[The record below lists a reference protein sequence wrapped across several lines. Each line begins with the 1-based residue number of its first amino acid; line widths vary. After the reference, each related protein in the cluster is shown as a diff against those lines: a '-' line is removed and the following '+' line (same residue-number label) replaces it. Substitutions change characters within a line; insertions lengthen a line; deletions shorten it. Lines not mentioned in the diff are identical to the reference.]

1 MLIVKKFGG
10 TSVGNKERILNV
22 AKRCIEDYQK
32 GNDVVVV
39 LSAMGKSTD
48 ELINMAKDINP
59 TPSKRELDM
68 LVTTGEQVSVSLMA
82 MAMGSLG
89 VPAIS
94 LNAFQVAMHTTHRY
108 GNAQL
113 KRIDTDR
120 IRNEL
125 EQRKI
130 VLVTGFQGIDK
141 FDNVTTLGR
150 GGSDTTAVA
159 LSAELN
165 ASKCYIYSDVD
176 GIYTADPRKIPNADK
191 LTKISYEEMY
201 SLSSE
206 GAKVLHDRCV
216 EIGEKFDVPII
227 TESTFNDKKGTEIT
241 HNLESS
247 GVKSIVKKEISKI
260 SVIGYGIS
268 SNDDIL
274 QKVLEIANEK
284 KADVEIETVPGVT
297 AASAAASV
305 LGAPLMHDFT
315 IISLSDLMTPYSL
328 IMKRVDCAGQGDF
341 IVCLYNPK
349 SKKRADYVEKAAEIL
364 MKYRDGKTPVGIV
377 RHAGREEESSY
388 ITTLDAVKDAPIDM
402 FSIVIVGNSNTYVRD
417 GKMITPRGYEDK
429 YGFANVE

>member
-159 LSAELN
+159 LAAALN
-165 ASKCYIYSDVD
+165 ADACEIYTDVD
-176 GIYTADPRKIPNADK
+176 GVYTADPRKVPNARK
-191 LTKISYEEMY
+191 LKEITYDEMLDLATLGAGVLHNRSVEMAKKY
-201 SLSSE
+201 GVPLVVRSSLNNSE
-206 GAKVLHDRCV
+206 GTVVKEEVTV
-216 EIGEKFDVPII
+216 ERMLISGVALDTDAVRIAVIGLKDVPGMAFKLFDVLA
-227 TESTFNDKKGTEIT
+227 KKHINVDVILQSIGRAGTKDISFT
-241 HNLESS
+241 VDGKDLDDAMAVLEEHKARLGYQELHSERNIA
-247 GVKSIVKKEISKI
+247 KLSIVGAGMMSNPGVAAKMFESLYNEGVNINMISTSEIR
-260 SVIGYGIS
+260 VT
-268 SNDDIL
+268 
-274 QKVLEIANEK
+274 VLINEK
-284 KADVEIETVPGVT
+284 DGVRAMNAVHDAFNLAD
-297 AASAAASV
+297 
-305 LGAPLMHDFT
+305 
-315 IISLSDLMTPYSL
+315 
-328 IMKRVDCAGQGDF
+328 
-341 IVCLYNPK
+341 
-349 SKKRADYVEKAAEIL
+349 
-364 MKYRDGKTPVGIV
+364 
-377 RHAGREEESSY
+377 
-388 ITTLDAVKDAPIDM
+388 
-402 FSIVIVGNSNTYVRD
+402 
-417 GKMITPRGYEDK
+417 
-429 YGFANVE
+429 